1 MTSYVD
7 LELDEETIRQGERY
21 GLIEE
26 RDDGHRYLTATGS
39 SALKEYIEQRWKELP
54 YCPKCEQ
61 KALLDNDYICKSC
74 RYGYVD
80 GVIFTGY

>member
-1 MTSYVD
+1 MTDWVD
-7 LELDEETIRQGERY
+7 IELDEDTIRQGQLY

-26 RDDGHRYLTATGS
+26 REDGHRYLTSAGS
-39 SALKEYIEQRWKELP
+39 SALNDYITKLWRDMP

-61 KALLDNDYICKSC
+61 KAILDNDYICKSC

-80 GVIFTGY
+80 GVVFTGY